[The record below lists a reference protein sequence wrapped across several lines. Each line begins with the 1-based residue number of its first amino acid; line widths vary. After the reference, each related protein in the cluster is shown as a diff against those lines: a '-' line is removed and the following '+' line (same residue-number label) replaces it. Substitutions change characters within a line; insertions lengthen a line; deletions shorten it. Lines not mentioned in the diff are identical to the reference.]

1 MGNRRGRVFKN
12 YHHFASPF
20 DSTSYYRAW
29 QHELKYSFL
38 TLCFYALTLTKIVI
52 KPYQST
58 LIEISFRNMFTLILC
73 FPGGFISTVNV
84 RFMVGDRYTFGF
96 FGTWKECICETGSVC
111 KPSVKIENMK

>member
-20 DSTSYYRAW
+20 DSTSYDRAW

-52 KPYQST
+52 KPYRST

-84 RFMVGDRYTFGF
+84 RFMVGGRYTFGF
-96 FGTWKECICETGSVC
+96 LEHGKSAFVKWEVC
-111 KPSVKIENMK
+111 ANPV